1 MDVKEKQ
8 NCQEKSQNG
17 QLSNAFPTSVASVCG
32 FAERKLGRRW
42 EEWRGRA
49 FQSTQRTLRSLD
61 ALPASSRTSA
71 VRYSVGLMGGGGSDY
86 GRGLDFDY
94 SRLVSASSNDFET
107 SC

>member
-1 MDVKEKQ
+1 
-8 NCQEKSQNG
+8 
-17 QLSNAFPTSVASVCG
+17 
-32 FAERKLGRRW
+32 
-42 EEWRGRA
+42 
-49 FQSTQRTLRSLD
+49 
-61 ALPASSRTSA
+61 